1 MRIDIGAPAMETQ
14 SAFMAAAAALVL
26 LVAVLR
32 ARRDRSSAMYATL
45 VAVFALW
52 ACARGA
58 SGLGWPQ
65 APLVAQLGLA
75 ALGALVP
82 ATAATLAGGTG
93 GLRRFGALIWLGPP
107 VLAALLLG
115 PEPLHGPTRIAVAG
129 FALWG
134 ITAGTFV
141 LMRYAPDPR
150 SDPSPDATR
159 LRYLAIAHGVALLG
173 AASDLI
179 AWRFGA
185 ARVGGLLLPLLY
197 LYAGYLHLARVR
209 VADLRQLMGSAVSL
223 TFLAGGLAASF
234 AAVWLWVGPRL
245 DLFLFNAF
253 VASFLLLLLLEPG
266 RAAIQRAMDRRF
278 VAGRLELERL
288 LGPLRERLPQIFTLD
303 ELLAELLE
311 TLERFD
317 RLRSSAV
324 FLRDDPQVGFQ
335 QVGSVG
341 LTPRRR
347 INLIR
352 DPAWVETLATGEPLL
367 AEELEKAIAQAR
379 RPGEAERLQ
388 ALLRRMHQLDAQ
400 LVLPLLTDGQPF
412 GFWTLSDQRS
422 FEPFSTSELELLR
435 SVASEMSVSIAN
447 SRTFERVRVR
457 DRLASLGEMAAGL
470 AHEIRNPLAAIRG
483 ALAVLEDPADE
494 QAREFHGVIIEEI
507 ERLDRVVGT
516 FLDYAKPSAPPAPV
530 RELGDFVRQR
540 VLGAG
545 RRFADSQV
553 ELSFEIE
560 QGLSAPTANSDQLER
575 VIENLVCN
583 AYQALDGKGT
593 IRVSVRRAEAEDEL
607 PVSAEICIE
616 DNGPGMDETTLERAT
631 LPFFTT
637 RGAGTGLG
645 LALCDRFV
653 RAQGGELRLRSR
665 PGEGTTASIRLP
677 CGPPTDPDEV
687 AA

>member
-32 ARRDRSSAMYATL
+32 VRRDHASAVYAAL

-52 ACARGA
+52 AGGRGA

-65 APLVAQLGLA
+65 APLVTHLGLA
-75 ALGALVP
+75 TLGALLP
-82 ATAATLAGGTG
+82 ATAAALAGAG
-93 GLRRFGALIWLGPP
+93 GSLHRFGALVWLGPP

-115 PEPLHGPTRIAVAG
+115 PEPLRGAAQIAAAS

-134 ITAGTFV
+134 MTAGTFV

-150 SDPSPDATR
+150 NDPSPDATR
-159 LRYLAIAHGVALLG
+159 LRYLAIAHGVALVG

-179 AWRFGA
+179 AWQLGA
-185 ARVGGLLLPLLY
+185 ARIGGLLLPLLY

-266 RAAIQRAMDRRF
+266 RASIQRAVDRRF
-278 VAGRLELERL
+278 VAGRLELEKM

-311 TLERFD
+311 ALERFD

-347 INLIR
+347 VNLIR

-367 AEELEKAIAQAR
+367 AEELEKALAHAR
-379 RPGEAERLQ
+379 RPGEADRLQ
-388 ALLRRMHQLDAQ
+388 ALLRRMQQLDAQ
-400 LVLPLLTDGQPF
+400 LVLPLRTDGQPF

-422 FEPFSTSELELLR
+422 SEPFSTSELELLR
-435 SVASEMSVSIAN
+435 SVASEMSVAIAN

-470 AHEIRNPLAAIRG
+470 AHEIRNPLASIRG

-494 QAREFHGVIIEEI
+494 QAREFHAVIIEEI
-507 ERLDRVVGT
+507 GRLDRVVGT
-516 FLDYAKPSAPPAPV
+516 FLDYAKPAAPPSPV

-540 VLGAG
+540 VRGAG

-553 ELSFEIE
+553 ELRFDLER
-560 QGLSAPTANSDQLER
+560 GLSAPTANGDQLER

-593 IRVSVRRAEAEDEL
+593 IRVSVRRAEADDEL
-607 PVSAEICIE
+607 PVSAEICIQ
-616 DNGPGMDETTLERAT
+616 DDGPGMDEATLERAT

-645 LALCDRFV
+645 LALCDRLV
-653 RAQGGELRLRSR
+653 REQGGELRLRSR
-665 PGEGTTASIRLP
+665 PGEGTVASVRLP
-677 CGPPTDPDEV
+677 CGPEPDPDEE